1 MSRKIAFFDID
12 GTLTSET
19 DGSIPLST
27 KEAIRKSRENG
38 HFMFINTGRCL
49 YTIEKC
55 FLDIGFDGVIC
66 GCGTNIYC
74 NENGAFHELLYVSQ
88 THKITCEI
96 LSHSRKF
103 ELDILFEGRNFV
115 QFDTARP
122 LVTQGGIEQYNIFI
136 NKKYEMSI
144 NPEDENFTCDKF
156 VIWFQHAYDI
166 SAFRQVSDK
175 YFSCIDR
182 GGNFREFV
190 PKDYSKASGIQ
201 YILDY
206 YQLSIEDTCSLGD
219 SNNDLPMLNYTKYSV
234 AMGNSLP
241 PSLFDQVTYVTANSS
256 NNGIRQALAYY
267 GFM

>member
-19 DGSIPLST
+19 DGSISLST
-27 KEAIRKSRENG
+27 KESIKKSRENG

-49 YTIEKC
+49 HTIEKR

-74 NENGAFHELLYVSQ
+74 HKQGAFHELLYVSQ
-88 THKITCEI
+88 THDITYEI
-96 LSHSRKF
+96 LTHARKF
-103 ELDILFEGRNFV
+103 ELDILFESKNFV
-115 QFDTARP
+115 QFDMARP

-136 NKKYEMSI
+136 NEKYKMSL
-144 NPEDENFTCDKF
+144 NPKDKNFACDKF
-156 VIWFQHAYDI
+156 VVWFQHADDI

-190 PKDYSKASGIQ
+190 PTGYSKASGIQ

-206 YQLSIEDTCSLGD
+206 YQLSIEDTCSFGD

-241 PSLFDQVTYVTANSS
+241 ISLFDQVTYVTANSS
-256 NNGIRQALAYY
+256 RNGIQQALKYY
-267 GFM
+267 EFM